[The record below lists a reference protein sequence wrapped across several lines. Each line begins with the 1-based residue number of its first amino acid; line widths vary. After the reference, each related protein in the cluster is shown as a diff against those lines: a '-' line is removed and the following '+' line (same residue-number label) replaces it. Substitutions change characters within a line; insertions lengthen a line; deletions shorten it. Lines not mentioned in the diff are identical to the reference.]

1 MSGPKGRARTR
12 ADLLLVELGLAESR
26 QKAQA
31 LILAGEVHVSER
43 RVDKAGELLDADA
56 ALTVKTRPRFV
67 SRGGDKL
74 DGALAALGVEVAG
87 AVCADLGAST
97 GGFTDC
103 LLQRG
108 AARVI
113 AVDVGHGQL
122 DARLRADPRVTV
134 LERTNARHLTA
145 ASLGAAVDLVTV
157 DVSFIGLEKLCPA
170 LASIVRPGGRL
181 VALVKPQFEAGR
193 AEATRGRG
201 VIRDET
207 VRLGAVAR
215 VREVL
220 GAAGFRVLAEAD
232 STLTGPK
239 GNRERFLVA
248 LFEPAEK
255 T

>member
-1 MSGPKGRARTR
+1 MNGPKGRGRTR
-12 ADLLLVELGLAESR
+12 ADLLLVERGLAESR

-31 LILAGEVHVSER
+31 LILSGGVHVSGR
-43 RVDKAGELLDADA
+43 RVDKAGELLDSDVV
-56 ALTVKTRPRFV
+56 LTVKERPRFV

-74 DGALAALGVEVAG
+74 DGALAALGVDVSG
-87 AVCADLGAST
+87 SVCADLGAST

-108 AARVI
+108 AARVY

-145 ASLGAAVDLVTV
+145 ASLGAAVDLATV

-201 VIRDET
+201 VIRDEA

-220 GAAGFRVLAEAD
+220 GQAGFKVLAEAD
-232 STLTGPK
+232 SSLTGPK

-248 LFEPAEK
+248 RFEPAEGR
-255 T
+255 